1 MFLNWPRNKAA
12 LSYPVPPAPAT
23 AVLVPWFRTSGRV
36 RVYGTGWDPRVAG
49 FKPAAIAATWS
60 QLEALLNERIPSLS
74 HALIVLAQSPSE
86 LLSEA
91 RRDRLWRSFR
101 VPIFEQIVSTNGELL
116 AAECEAHHGCHI
128 ESPALTYDLSHIT
141 TEPCGCGRT
150 TPRIN
155 APERRLRSIA
165 AYAR

>member
-1 MFLNWPRNKAA
+1 
-12 LSYPVPPAPAT
+12 VPPPPAT
-23 AVLVPWFRTSGRV
+23 AVLVPWFRTTGRV
-36 RVYGTGWDPRVAG
+36 RVYPTGWDPRVAQ

-60 QLEALLNERIPSLS
+60 QLEDLLNERIPSLS
-74 HALIVLAQSPSE
+74 HALIVLAQGQSE

-116 AAECEAHHGCHI
+116 AAECEAHDGCHI
-128 ESPALTYDLSHIT
+128 ESPALSYDLSHIAP
-141 TEPCGCGRT
+141 EPCGCGRT
-150 TPRIN
+150 TPRIK
-155 APERRLRSIA
+155 ARERRLRTIA